1 MHAEIVSIG
10 EELLSSDSETI
21 DTNSIFI
28 TKQLGS
34 IGIRV
39 LYKTTVGD
47 DETRITEVLKL
58 ALARADVIIT
68 TGGLGPTVDDMTRQA
83 VANAFGVG
91 LSFHQDLLDDIAAKF
106 ARFNTRMSD
115 NNRLQAMLPD
125 GATPI
130 HNPAGTAPGFSMA
143 RAGKYMLSLPG
154 VPREMKAMMEQSVIP
169 FLKEKIGALGILKTR
184 VLRTAGIGESLIDEQ
199 IGHLE
204 RLTNPTVGLN
214 AHAGQTDIRITARA
228 ATWEDADALIAPVE
242 AEIREKLGEHL
253 FGVDK
258 ETLEQAFAD
267 VLNQLNYRA
276 VVCEIGTEGAL
287 ARRLSKAFFA
297 SPDTVEYADSER
309 ISALYHT
316 HPDPREGAHR
326 AVQSMR
332 VDSGRQLAIL
342 LVTEPEQTVIA
353 VCDGDETRT
362 RTYNY
367 GINVGAQE
375 WAAGWG
381 ISMAWYMV
389 RRKARAA
396 AS

>member
-1 MHAEIVSIG
+1 MYAEIVSIG

-21 DTNSIFI
+21 DTNSVFI

-47 DETRITEVLKL
+47 DETRITDVLKL
-58 ALARADVIIT
+58 ALSRADVIIT
-68 TGGLGPTVDDMTRQA
+68 TGGLGPTVDDMTRQG

-91 LSFHQDLLDDIAAKF
+91 LSLHQDLLDDIAAKF

-115 NNRLQAMLPD
+115 NNRVQALLPD
-125 GATPI
+125 GAAAI
-130 HNPAGTAPGFSMA
+130 NNPAGTAPGFTMA
-143 RAGKYMLSLPG
+143 RDGKYMLSLPG

-169 FLKEKIGALGILKTR
+169 FLKEKIGTLGIIKTR
-184 VLRTAGIGESLIDEQ
+184 VLRTAGIGESMIDEQ

-204 RLTNPTVGLN
+204 RLSNPTVGLN

-228 ATWEDADALIAPVE
+228 ATWEEADALIAPVE
-242 AEIREKLGEHL
+242 AEVREKLGDHL

-258 ETLEQAFAD
+258 ETLEQAFAE
-267 VLNQLNYRA
+267 VLKQLDYRA
-276 VVCEIGTEGAL
+276 VVCEIGTEGAM
-287 ARRLSKAFFA
+287 ARRLSKAIFTP
-297 SPDTVEYADSER
+297 PDAVEYADIAR
-309 ISALYHT
+309 VSAVYHT
-316 HPDPREGAHR
+316 HPDPREGAQI
-326 AVQSMR
+326 AVQAMR
-332 VDSGRQLAIL
+332 ADSERELAIL

-353 VCDGDETRT
+353 VYDGDEART

-381 ISMAWYMV
+381 ISMAWYMA
-389 RRKARAA
+389 RRKANA